1 MPEEECV
8 MRLMILFSSFS
19 KEQLSADCL
28 YEIKEIAYKCFLE
41 AYEVSSSDISI
52 VLGKAQS
59 AKYDIVL
66 SFDEYPIIG
75 VNSITKKDKF
85 KDLFTEKLYSILP
98 SECCYSGR
106 VCVCLDSAINNYK
119 PYESKQH
126 ETKPNNE
133 YEVIS
138 QEFVA
143 QQPKFT
149 FDRLVLSED
158 VHQRIV
164 EQICILENRD
174 KLFNQWGLSAIAS
187 PSVLLNLYGDS
198 GTGKSMAAEAI
209 ADRLGKKIL
218 RASYADI
225 ESKYHGEGPKRLNA
239 IFLAATKQDAILF
252 IDEADSLLSARLSN
266 VTQGSEQAI
275 NSMRSQLLINLEN
288 HDGIVIFAT
297 NLIENYDKA
306 FKTRLLSIEMKRPD
320 ATLRKKIWHSHL
332 YPVGEGSVKLNIPL
346 ASDIDIGALAEF
358 DFCGRDIR
366 NAVKQACISVVVRG
380 DDIVCQNDLLNACVR
395 IKNELDALNMA
406 SNKNGPEIK
415 SLTKEEENKIA
426 EQIKERF
433 SSSKK

>member
-1 MPEEECV
+1 

-19 KEQLSADCL
+19 KEQLSDECL
-28 YEIKEIAYKCFLE
+28 AEIKEAAVKSFNT
-41 AYEVSSSDISI
+41 AYETSSTELPI
-52 VLGKAQS
+52 VFGKAQA
-59 AKYDIVL
+59 AKYDVVL
-66 SFDEYPIIG
+66 SFDEYPVIG
-75 VNSITKKDKF
+75 VNPIAKKDIF
-85 KDLFTEKLYSILP
+85 RDLFADKLYDILP
-98 SECCYSGR
+98 AECCYSGR
-106 VCVCLDSAINNYK
+106 VCVCLDNSMGNFKAVEEKVKEAK
-119 PYESKQH
+119 PG
-126 ETKPNNE
+126 NE
-133 YEVIS
+133 FEIIS

-143 QQPKFT
+143 QMPRFS
-149 FDRLVLSED
+149 FDRLVLSEE

-209 ADRLGKKIL
+209 ADRLKKKIL
-218 RASYADI
+218 RVSYADI

-239 IFLAATKQDAILF
+239 IFLAASRQDAILF

-288 HDGIVIFAT
+288 HDGIVVFAT

-306 FKTRLLSIEMKRPD
+306 FKTRLLSIELKRPD
-320 ATLRKKIWHSHL
+320 ASLRKKIWFNHL
-332 YPVGEGSVKLNIPL
+332 YPVGEGSIKLNIPL
-346 ASDIDIGALAEF
+346 ADDIDLEALAEF

-380 DDIVCQNDLLNACVR
+380 DDIVCQKDLIKACER
-395 IKNELDALNMA
+395 IKKELDELNMSSA
-406 SNKNGPEIK
+406 KKEPVVK
-415 SLTKEEENKIA
+415 SLSKEQEDKMV
-426 EQIKERF
+426 EQIKAKIF
-433 SSSKK
+433 SSDRK

>member
-1 MPEEECV
+1 MPEGECV

-19 KEQLSADCL
+19 KEQLSVDCL
-28 YEIKEIAYKCFLE
+28 HEIKEIAYKCFLD
-41 AYEVSSSDISI
+41 AYEVSSSDINI
-52 VLGKAQS
+52 VFGKAQS

-66 SFDEYPIIG
+66 SFDEYPVIG

-85 KDLFTEKLYSILP
+85 KDLFAKKLDSILP

-119 PYESKQH
+119 PFENKHYDV
-126 ETKPNNE
+126 KPNNE
-133 YEVIS
+133 YEAIS

-143 QQPKFT
+143 QQPRFT

-218 RASYADI
+218 RVSYADI

-288 HDGIVIFAT
+288 HDGIVVFAT

-320 ATLRKKIWHSHL
+320 ASLRKKIWHNHL

-346 ASDIDIGALAEF
+346 ASDIDIGVLAEF

-380 DDIVCQNDLLNACVR
+380 DDIVCQSDLLNACVR

-406 SNKNGPEIK
+406 SNKKGPGVA
-415 SLTKEEENKIA
+415 LTKEEENKIA